1 MKRLAGLLIK
11 GIGIALAGFSL
22 LGMIW
27 DIKNG
32 GNYVMNNGT
41 YSKMVIEAILVGIGF
56 SVPALI
62 YYNPNIPYC
71 LKILFHM
78 GIGNAVFLII
88 SFSVGWISL
97 SWGVKGCIL
106 AVCIEV
112 LITFG
117 LWLIFALYYK
127 NLAKKMNEKLQAKN
141 SNYSD

>member
-1 MKRLAGLLIK
+1 MREEEIYLIRIENKETVIYCKKRQYISKKRLCELE
-11 GIGIALAGFSL
+11 
-22 LGMIW
+22 
-27 DIKNG
+27 KN
-32 GNYVMNNGT
+32 
-41 YSKMVIEAILVGIGF
+41 
-56 SVPALI
+56 
-62 YYNPNIPYC
+62 

-106 AVCIEV
+106 AVRIEV

>member
-1 MKRLAGLLIK
+1 MREEEIYLIRIENKETVIYCKKRQYISKKRLCELE
-11 GIGIALAGFSL
+11 
-22 LGMIW
+22 
-27 DIKNG
+27 KN
-32 GNYVMNNGT
+32 
-41 YSKMVIEAILVGIGF
+41 
-56 SVPALI
+56 
-62 YYNPNIPYC
+62 

-127 NLAKKMNEKLQAKN
+127 NLAKKMNKKLQARN